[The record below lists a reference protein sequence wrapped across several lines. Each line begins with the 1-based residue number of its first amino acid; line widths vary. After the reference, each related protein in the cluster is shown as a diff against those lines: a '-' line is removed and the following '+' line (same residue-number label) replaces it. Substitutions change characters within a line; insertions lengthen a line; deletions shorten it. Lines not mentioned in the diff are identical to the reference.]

1 MRKRCTSPI
10 AHLKEG
16 SSIIEW
22 ISNWVGGIIIAV
34 IIGTIIEML
43 LPEGNSKKYI
53 KVVIGIYVIFTIVS
67 PLVNIFIGKEIEVPD
82 VLDLNKYV
90 EKEVKATNIQNI
102 IQSDNTN
109 NIKSIYIE
117 GIKGDMKEKIKTKG
131 YNTNSID
138 VDISDD
144 DNYKIVSVI
153 LNITKIQDESENVI
167 QKNEIEPVKNVNK
180 IEINIGEEENSEN
193 KKNTEEK
200 KERRK

>member
-1 MRKRCTSPI
+1 
-10 AHLKEG
+10 
-16 SSIIEW
+16 
-22 ISNWVGGIIIAV
+22 
-34 IIGTIIEML
+34 ML

-53 KVVIGIYVIFTIVS
+53 KVVIGIYVLFTIVS
-67 PLVNIFIGKEIEVPD
+67 PLVTKFTGKKIEVSD
-82 VLDLNKYV
+82 VLDLDKYV
-90 EKEVKATNIQNI
+90 EKAGKTTNIQNI
-102 IQSDNTN
+102 IQSDNDN
-109 NIKSIYIE
+109 NIKSIYID
-117 GIKGDMKEKIKTKG
+117 GIKSDMKEKIKTKG

-153 LNITKIQDESENVI
+153 LNITKIQDESENVT
-167 QKNEIEPVKNVNK
+167 KENEIEPVKNVNK

>member
-1 MRKRCTSPI
+1 
-10 AHLKEG
+10 
-16 SSIIEW
+16 
-22 ISNWVGGIIIAV
+22 
-34 IIGTIIEML
+34 ML

-53 KVVIGIYVIFTIVS
+53 KVVIGIYVLFTIVS
-67 PLVNIFIGKEIEVPD
+67 PLVTKFTEKKIEVSD
-82 VLDLNKYV
+82 VLDLDKYV
-90 EKEVKATNIQNI
+90 EKAGKTTDLQNI
-102 IQSDNTN
+102 IQSDNDN

-144 DNYKIVSVI
+144 DNYKIVSII

>member
-1 MRKRCTSPI
+1 
-10 AHLKEG
+10 
-16 SSIIEW
+16 
-22 ISNWVGGIIIAV
+22 
-34 IIGTIIEML
+34 ML

-53 KVVIGIYVIFTIVS
+53 KVVIGIYVLFTIVS
-67 PLVNIFIGKEIEVPD
+67 PLVTKFNGKKIEVSD
-82 VLDLNKYV
+82 VLDLDKYV
-90 EKEVKATNIQNI
+90 EKAGKTTDLQNI
-102 IQSDNTN
+102 IQSDNDN

-144 DNYKIVSVI
+144 DNYKIVSII

>member
-1 MRKRCTSPI
+1 
-10 AHLKEG
+10 
-16 SSIIEW
+16 
-22 ISNWVGGIIIAV
+22 
-34 IIGTIIEML
+34 ML

-53 KVVIGIYVIFTIVS
+53 KVVIGIYVLFTIVS
-67 PLVNIFIGKEIEVPD
+67 PLVTKFTGKEIEVSD
-82 VLDLNKYV
+82 VLDLDKYV
-90 EKEVKATNIQNI
+90 EKAGKTTNIQNI
-102 IQSDNTN
+102 IQSDNDN
-109 NIKSIYIE
+109 NIKSIYVD
-117 GIKGDMKEKIKTKG
+117 GIKSDMKEKIKTKG

-144 DNYKIVSVI
+144 DNYKIVSII

>member
-1 MRKRCTSPI
+1 
-10 AHLKEG
+10 
-16 SSIIEW
+16 
-22 ISNWVGGIIIAV
+22 
-34 IIGTIIEML
+34 ML

-53 KVVIGIYVIFTIVS
+53 KVVIGIYVLFTIVS
-67 PLVNIFIGKEIEVPD
+67 PLVTKFTGKKIEVSD
-82 VLDLNKYV
+82 VLDLDKYV
-90 EKEVKATNIQNI
+90 EKAGKTTDLQNI
-102 IQSDNTN
+102 IQSDNDN

>member
-1 MRKRCTSPI
+1 
-10 AHLKEG
+10 
-16 SSIIEW
+16 
-22 ISNWVGGIIIAV
+22 
-34 IIGTIIEML
+34 ML

-53 KVVIGIYVIFTIVS
+53 KVVIGIYVLFTIVS
-67 PLVNIFIGKEIEVPD
+67 PLVTKFTGKEIEVSD
-82 VLDLNKYV
+82 VLDLDKYV
-90 EKEVKATNIQNI
+90 EKAGKTTNIQNI
-102 IQSDNTN
+102 IQSDNDN
-109 NIKSIYIE
+109 NIKSIYVD
-117 GIKGDMKEKIKTKG
+117 GIKSDMKEKIKTKG

-153 LNITKIQDESENVI
+153 LNITKIQDESENVT
-167 QKNEIEPVKNVNK
+167 KENEIEPVKNVNK

>member
-1 MRKRCTSPI
+1 
-10 AHLKEG
+10 
-16 SSIIEW
+16 
-22 ISNWVGGIIIAV
+22 
-34 IIGTIIEML
+34 ML

-53 KVVIGIYVIFTIVS
+53 KVVIGIYVLFTIVS
-67 PLVNIFIGKEIEVPD
+67 PLVTKFTGKKIEVSD
-82 VLDLNKYV
+82 VLDLDKYV
-90 EKEVKATNIQNI
+90 EKAGKTTDLQNI
-102 IQSDNTN
+102 IQSDNDN

-144 DNYKIVSVI
+144 DNYKIVSII